1 MNEADIFLADEMATE
16 ASGAALA
23 RAVQA
28 LPAEPSTGQSWQ
40 VWLKGPLGAGKTS
53 FCRGLLRAL
62 GHQGTVK
69 SPTYTLVEPYD
80 MPLGAVFHFDL
91 YRLRDPAE
99 LEDIGARDY
108 FSEGRLCLVEWPE
121 LGEGY
126 LPAADLVLSLSP
138 SSHGRHLH
146 AEACSARA
154 ALLMK
159 AFSPSPE

>member
-1 MNEADIFLADEMATE
+1 MKVADIFLVDEMATE
-16 ASGAALA
+16 ACGAALA

-28 LPAEPSTGQSWQ
+28 QPAEQQWQ
-40 VWLKGPLGAGKTS
+40 VWLKGPLGAGKTT
-53 FCRGLLRAL
+53 FCRGLVRAL

-80 MPLGAVFHFDL
+80 MPFGAVFHFDL
-91 YRLRDPAE
+91 YRLRHPAE

-108 FSEGRLCLVEWPE
+108 FSEGHLCLVEWPE
-121 LGEGY
+121 QGEGY
-126 LPAADLVLSLSP
+126 LPAVDLVLSLAP
-138 SSHGRHLH
+138 SSKGRHLH

-154 ALLMK
+154 VLLMK